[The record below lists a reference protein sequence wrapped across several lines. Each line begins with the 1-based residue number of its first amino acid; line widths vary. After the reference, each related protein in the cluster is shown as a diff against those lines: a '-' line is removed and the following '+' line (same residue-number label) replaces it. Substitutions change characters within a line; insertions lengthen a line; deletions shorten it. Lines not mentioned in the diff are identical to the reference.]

1 MGNRKIR
8 FTHQSMSIEKQI
20 NLVKLYL
27 LGLLLIEKYC
37 AFMDISRKESRKDA
51 KRNIALD
58 GMED

>member
-20 NLVKLYL
+20 NLVKLYP

-37 AFMDISRKESRKDA
+37 AFMDIFRKESRKDA